1 MNNGLRSGVGIR
13 LFLLATF
20 LILSV
25 SAFAEPITLRQAVEL
40 ALKHADGIAIS
51 AADEQ
56 HASAS
61 LRELNN
67 SYIPQLNA
75 GSGLGKSDGFPLSLE
90 GSAPALFTV
99 NAQSPLI
106 NLGLRQFIKAAR
118 AEVKVSAFYSKDQRN
133 QVIQDVVLSY
143 TELAKWQQR
152 LAQLQQAL
160 ATEQKTESAVGE
172 RVKEGV
178 DSAVEESKAR
188 LSVARVRLRMAEASG
203 SADVLREHLS
213 ALTGLPAASIDVN
226 ADSVPMMPLPDPDDN
241 SPAKSGQES
250 PSVQAA
256 VEHARAQYL
265 RVEGERRALW
275 PSIDFAA
282 QYANLATYN
291 NYQKYY
297 QPHSFQPNN
306 ATVGIDIHLPFLN
319 IAQHARV
326 REAEADARK
335 AEKQADV
342 SRNQISEETLRL
354 QRSVTHTSAARDVAQ
369 LEFEIA
375 QQNVAAI
382 DTRMNSG
389 GANLHDLDLART
401 QANEKLIAL
410 QDVTFD
416 LERTQVE
423 YLRATGKL
431 ESWALGSN

>member
-1 MNNGLRSGVGIR
+1 
-13 LFLLATF
+13 
-20 LILSV
+20 
-25 SAFAEPITLRQAVEL
+25 
-40 ALKHADGIAIS
+40 
-51 AADEQ
+51 
-56 HASAS
+56 
-61 LRELNN
+61 
-67 SYIPQLNA
+67 
-75 GSGLGKSDGFPLSLE
+75 
-90 GSAPALFTV
+90 
-99 NAQSPLI
+99 
-106 NLGLRQFIKAAR
+106 
-118 AEVKVSAFYSKDQRN
+118 
-133 QVIQDVVLSY
+133 
-143 TELAKWQQR
+143 
-152 LAQLQQAL
+152 
-160 ATEQKTESAVGE
+160 
-172 RVKEGV
+172 
-178 DSAVEESKAR
+178 
-188 LSVARVRLRMAEASG
+188 
-203 SADVLREHLS
+203 
-213 ALTGLPAASIDVN
+213 
-226 ADSVPMMPLPDPDDN
+226 MPLPDPDDN

-342 SRNQISEETLRL
+342 SRNQVSEETLRL